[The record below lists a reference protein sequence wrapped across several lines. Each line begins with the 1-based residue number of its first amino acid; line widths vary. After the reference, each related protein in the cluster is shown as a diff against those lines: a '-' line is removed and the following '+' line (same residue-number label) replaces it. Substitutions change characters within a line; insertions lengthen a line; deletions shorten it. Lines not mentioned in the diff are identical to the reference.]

1 MNKVIEYIIGAKDA
15 TGNAIKSAL
24 GRIKSFASGVMGQ
37 LANIKAGFDM
47 AAGVV
52 SKFAWIFGTAI
63 KEAFKFEKAQSDFTG
78 LLNSADKAKEHISEL
93 RQFASSTPL
102 TFGDLSQASKLLL
115 SFGMNVE
122 DVMPSMKMLGDIAM
136 GDVQKFQGL
145 SLVFAQVKSAGKLM
159 GQDLLQMINQGFNPL
174 TVISQQTGKS
184 IGELKDM
191 MAEGAIS
198 FDMVAEAMRV
208 ATSEGGLFN
217 NAMANA
223 SQTGEGLMSTLQD
236 KWTDTVRTFGE
247 AFSGAAKGGLQML
260 IEKLTQLVEDG
271 TIAKWAEGI
280 ANTIDAV
287 CKKFREFH
295 EWLTKTGDKVASD
308 KFDRARN
315 GGKDGFLMSVAN
327 VPAALIAATAGGLSG
342 MLSGD
347 GYMAGYESTAAKLGF
362 GNWADKNARDLDR
375 RMGWGGVDI
384 RDEWDE
390 ADRERQDEQR
400 AKYGKGDDK
409 PDGDKTN
416 DKPTVGKPVSQ
427 EQRQQAK
434 SLAEMLVD
442 AESKLRDK
450 EQKKREKDA
459 EKQAKAEERARIEAE
474 RAIAKEREMLQKKN
488 AEQLRKDL
496 SDAQSVLADAKANSA
511 QAWGWYRDKDSWKSQ
526 ISEERENRRAEAR
539 FQNEFRSLSFMR
551 PDWRTATNLSDSQEI
566 VRRVALAR
574 EQENAAAE
582 YEKVTAEASK
592 RSADAL
598 EKMQTIFEGANAS

>member
-24 GRIKSFASGVMGQ
+24 GRIRSFASGVMGQ
-37 LANIKAGFDM
+37 LANVKAGFDM

-52 SKFAWIFGTAI
+52 RKFAGIFGSAI
-63 KEAFKFEKAQSDFTG
+63 KEAFKFEKAHSDFTG
-78 LLNSADKAKEHISEL
+78 LLNSVDKAKEHISDL

-136 GDVQKFQGL
+136 GDAQKFQGL

-174 TVISQQTGKS
+174 TVIAQQTGKS
-184 IGELKDM
+184 VAELKDM

-223 SQTGEGLMSTLQD
+223 SKTGEGLMSTLQD
-236 KWTDTVRTFGE
+236 KWTDVVRTFGE
-247 AFSGAAKGGLQML
+247 AFADTAKGGLQML

-271 TIAKWAEGI
+271 TVDVWANNVASAMERVVEG
-280 ANTIDAV
+280 A
-287 CKKFREFH
+287 
-295 EWLTKTGDKVASD
+295 KVAM
-308 KFDRARN
+308 KAIEPLTYVWKAIK
-315 GGKDGFLMSVAN
+315 G
-327 VPAALIAATAGGLSG
+327 
-342 MLSGD
+342 
-347 GYMAGYESTAAKLGF
+347 GYESSAQAIGNLAGTVAGGGSISDAVKNTWSGF
-362 GNWADKNARDLDR
+362 KQGWVDAFDLD
-375 RMGWGGVDI
+375 GQ
-384 RDEWDE
+384 E
-390 ADRERQDEQR
+390 AENEANLRKDAVRKR
-400 AKYGKGDDK
+400 AEANKSKS
-409 PDGDKTN
+409 
-416 DKPTVGKPVSQ
+416 VSQ
-427 EQRQQAK
+427 EQKQQAK
-434 SLAEMLVD
+434 SLAEMMVD
-442 AESKLRDK
+442 AESKAREK
-450 EQKKREKDA
+450 EQKKREKEA
-459 EKQAKAEERARIEAE
+459 KKQAKAEERARIEAE
-474 RAIAKEREMLQKKN
+474 RAIAKEREKLQKKN

-496 SDAQSVLADAKANSA
+496 SDAKSMLADAKANSE
-511 QAWGWYRDKDSWKSQ
+511 QAWGWYRDKNSWKAQ

-539 FQNEFRSLSFMR
+539 FQNELNTLSIMR

-582 YEKVTAEASK
+582 YEKVTAEATK